1 MNAPVDQNTPAI
13 KFDTRKVRHDLLPP
27 DAMEAVAMVLTY
39 GAVKYADRNWEK
51 GMKHSRVL
59 GAAKRH
65 IMAVELGETI
75 DEESGLPH
83 IAQAIASLLFLLSYQ
98 IRGIGFC
105 DLPEMHASRET
116 LEFLR
121 ENLDYRID
129 ALLKREQEINAAASP
144 SPARTIPITENARVP
159 NRVDNYVGLRTP
171 IFPPRLNPD
180 SPVADEELDA
190 IDAMLQG
197 FCNKYGAVAYILNHP
212 DGSADKYRALEE
224 AVEAAFQRHTLP
236 FVPQDKPFLPMYGLH
251 DAEDDCA

>member
-1 MNAPVDQNTPAI
+1 MHVDHSTPAI
-13 KFDTRKVRHDLLPP
+13 KFDTNKLRPDLLPP
-27 DAMEAVAMVLTY
+27 DAMEAVTMVFTY

-65 IMAVELGETI
+65 LSAVELGENI

-83 IAQAIASLLFLLSYQ
+83 VAHAIASLLFLLSYQ
-98 IRGIGFC
+98 MRNIGFA
-105 DLPEMHASRET
+105 DLPEMSASRDT
-116 LEFLR
+116 LEFLKI
-121 ENLDYRID
+121 NLDDRIA
-129 ALLKREQEINAAASP
+129 ALIKREEEVNTANAP
-144 SPARTIPITENARVP
+144 VQRTIPITENARVP